1 MWHGGAPSPELLL
14 GGRAVQ
20 RVLQLRLQCLQLLP
34 QVSLLLLGLV
44 PRGPFR
50 VQVLL
55 QVRDVALQLPDLLQG
70 VVLLSDFVV
79 QPARDR
85 APELRP
91 GGSGPLLSHDTA
103 EDRFLDPAPRIPQTR
118 AKGSLLGPGF
128 GHDGWKG
135 NSSSK
140 AQWQDYAGQ
149 GFGRTALGNGRQQER
164 KQNSWVRVR
173 VRVRLPRVG
182 DFECQAKTW
191 SFPHKPARFFEQ
203 VHDPEDAARPG
214 RERAG

>member
-1 MWHGGAPSPELLL
+1 MSQGSPRTPPTPAIAAVWHGGAPSPELLL

-20 RVLQLRLQCLQLLP
+20 RVLQLRLQRLQLLP

-44 PRGPFR
+44 PGGPFR

-91 GGSGPLLSHDTA
+91 GGSGPLLSHDAA
-103 EDRFLDPAPRIPQTR
+103 EDRFLDPAPRIPQT
-118 AKGSLLGPGF
+118 SHTF
-128 GHDGWKG
+128 
-135 NSSSK
+135 
-140 AQWQDYAGQ
+140 
-149 GFGRTALGNGRQQER
+149 
-164 KQNSWVRVR
+164 
-173 VRVRLPRVG
+173 LPRPR
-182 DFECQAKTW
+182 DRDPSLSCWTAW
-191 SFPHKPARFFEQ
+191 RFTKD
-203 VHDPEDAARPG
+203 VRSKV
-214 RERAG
+214 